1 PHKMADQTIKID
13 ITGMHCANCAVTIER
28 RLKELKGI
36 KSVLINFS
44 RSTGIIAFDDHSLNK
59 GRIFKRLKDAG
70 FTARERLQLNQTS
83 QTSYQIGWLV
93 LSIVA
98 SMVMMAM
105 MHLSLP
111 DTLHAYQP
119 YILMAIA
126 TAIILGPGR
135 DFLVSAYKSI
145 KNLSANMDVLVSIGI
160 LSSYVYSALA
170 LFHVFSGSHH
180 AFFETSVML
189 IAFIR
194 IGKSLEER
202 AKGRASLALQKL
214 IKLQADKAR
223 VLTADGKESL
233 VNASSLGVG
242 DVVIV
247 RAGEAIPA
255 DGIVMEGASSVDESL
270 VTGEAVPVVKQKG
283 DGVVGATINKTGVL
297 TIQTTKV
304 GEETVLS
311 QIINLV
317 EESLMDKAPI
327 QRFADRVS
335 NVFVPIVVGI
345 SIVTFICWYFVFYG
359 LAGEPPFVWALKM
372 AVAVLVIACPCAM
385 GLATPT
391 ALMVGSGVGLENSI
405 LIKRAGILEKIAGV
419 HVFIMDKTGTI
430 TEGRPVVTDRVC
442 SRNTN
447 ESELLALAAAGC
459 ASSNHPLAQS
469 VALKAKEEGIAWDTV
484 EDFHE
489 AAGSGIAC
497 RYKGKELLI
506 GNEGLLTSHGIA
518 VDDAQTNA

>member
-1 PHKMADQTIKID
+1 MADQTIKID

-28 RLKELKGI
+28 RVKELKGI

-44 RSTGIIAFDDHSLNK
+44 RSTGIIAFDDHSINK
-59 GRIFKRLKDAG
+59 GRIFKHLKDIG

-83 QTSYQIGWLV
+83 QASYQIGWLS
-93 LSIVA
+93 LSIAA
-98 SMVMMAM
+98 SIVMMAM
-105 MHLSLP
+105 MHLPLP

-119 YILMAIA
+119 YILMIIA

-160 LSSYVYSALA
+160 LSSYLYSALA
-170 LFHVFSGSHH
+170 LFHVFGASHH
-180 AFFETSVML
+180 TFFETSVML

-194 IGKSLEER
+194 IGKCLEER
-202 AKGRASLALQKL
+202 AKGRASQALQKL

-223 VLTADGKESL
+223 VLTTDGKESL

-247 RAGEAIPA
+247 RAGETIPA
-255 DGIVMEGASSVDESL
+255 DGVVVEGASSVDESL

-283 DGVVGATINKTGVL
+283 DSVVGATINKTGVL
-297 TIQTTKV
+297 TIKATKV

-327 QRFADRVS
+327 QRFADTVS
-335 NVFVPIVVGI
+335 NVFVPVVVGF
-345 SIVTFICWYFVFYG
+345 SIVTFICWYFVFYE
-359 LAGEPPFVWALKM
+359 LAGEPPFVWSLKM

-405 LIKRAGILEKIAGV
+405 LIKRASILERIAGV

-442 SRNTN
+442 LHNTN
-447 ESELLALAAAGC
+447 ESELLVLAAAGC
-459 ASSNHPLAQS
+459 AFSNHPLAQS
-469 VALKAKEEGIAWDTV
+469 VVSKAKSEGVAWDAV
-484 EDFHE
+484 ENFHE
-489 AAGSGIAC
+489 ETGSGIAC
-497 RYKGKELLI
+497 RYKGKGSI
-506 GNEGLLTSHGIA
+506 NTASGNLNGSTASG
-518 VDDAQTNA
+518 